1 MTSREARIGLNEA
14 VFREVNERIESLAE
28 TFQLGRS
35 EPLDL
40 ICECGDATC
49 VQRIHMTADEYQQ
62 LRSESHQFAVYTG
75 HVAPDV
81 ERVIDRRS
89 GYDVVKKDRGFPK
102 KLAEQTDPRAG

>member
-1 MTSREARIGLNEA
+1 MASREERIGLNEA

-28 TFQLGRS
+28 TFHLARS
-35 EPLDL
+35 DPLDL

-49 VQRIHMTADEYQQ
+49 VQRIRMTTEEYEQ
-62 LRSESHQFAVYTG
+62 LRSESHQFAVYSG
-75 HVAPDV
+75 HVAPEV

-89 GYDVVKKDRGFPK
+89 GYDIVRKDEGIPK